1 MCNLLKEKKTKL
13 LLLAVNREKIGLTP
27 SRPQYK
33 KPEKLTTT
41 RARMV
46 NPVVLKRY
54 SLNEILVEL
63 DISNSQQLSG
73 TVMKPENNSNTT
85 RSKFLLWKA
94 PDRTTANRTNVTIM
108 DCANAV
114 GNVTPP
120 MFVVKGKTSRS
131 LHGFNNEAAPERH
144 MLAYQEKGWI
154 NDTLGEVWFRKIF
167 LKICGDPRH
176 SCSFLTVVCPTRLWQ
191 FLS

>member
-1 MCNLLKEKKTKL
+1 MKIDVIICLTMCNFVKRKENTVAFISGKPGKDWYDGFKRRHPDLSIRNQRNLRRQEREWWILLYW
-13 LLLAVNREKIGLTP
+13 NDI
-27 SRPQYK
+27 
-33 KPEKLTTT
+33 
-41 RARMV
+41 
-46 NPVVLKRY
+46 

-63 DISNSQQLSG
+63 DISNNQQLSG
-73 TVMKPENNSNTT
+73 SVMKPENNSKTT

-120 MFVVKGKTSRS
+120 IFVVKGKTSGS

-144 MLAYQEKGWI
+144 MLAYQEKG
-154 NDTLGEVWFRKIF
+154 
-167 LKICGDPRH
+167 
-176 SCSFLTVVCPTRLWQ
+176 
-191 FLS
+191 

>member
-1 MCNLLKEKKTKL
+1 MLKEKKTKL
-13 LLLAVNREKIGLTP
+13 LLLAVNREKFK
-27 SRPQYK
+27 RPHPDLSIRNQRNLRRQEREWWILLYW
-33 KPEKLTTT
+33 
-41 RARMV
+41 
-46 NPVVLKRY
+46 NDI

-63 DISNSQQLSG
+63 DISNNQQLSG
-73 TVMKPENNSNTT
+73 TVMKPENNSKTT
-85 RSKFLLWKA
+85 RSKFFLWKA

-108 DCANAV
+108 DCANAE
-114 GNVTPP
+114 GDVTPP
-120 MFVVKGKTSRS
+120 MFVVKGNTSGS

-144 MLAYQEKGWI
+144 MLAYQEKGWM

-191 FLS
+191 FLN